1 MLVPDTLR
9 VESKP
14 LGLKVSWSKI
24 QKLNALFN
32 GNENLQPPVTLKE
45 EYASFFDSLFLLMK
59 GYWDW
64 EMVFPGEGRFGIAS
78 SKLNYY

>member
-1 MLVPDTLR
+1 MGDTEKTGSGISLGDAKVTYLNFTANLAIFEEILEVLLLILDTLR

-32 GNENLQPPVTLKE
+32 GNENL
-45 EYASFFDSLFLLMK
+45 
-59 GYWDW
+59 
-64 EMVFPGEGRFGIAS
+64 
-78 SKLNYY
+78 